1 MSQLVLVAIAMAVAL
16 VVSTVLRR
24 RGADAP
30 TQGSFEAPTQLN
42 RTDFVSPDAPWL
54 VALFSS
60 STCDAC
66 SDVASK
72 AAILAS
78 SDVAVANID
87 YLTNKDLHSRYKIE
101 AVPTLV
107 IADAQGVVQ
116 RAFLG
121 PVKAQDLWAAV
132 ANCREPGVAPQSCQN
147 HSDTHDHSDH
157 EH

>member
-1 MSQLVLVAIAMAVAL
+1 MSQVVLVVIAMAVA
-16 VVSTVLRR
+16 VGVAAVLRR
-24 RGADAP
+24 RGGDAP
-30 TQGSFEAPTQLN
+30 TQGGYEAPTQLD
-42 RTDFVSPDAPWL
+42 RADFASPSAPWL

-60 STCDAC
+60 STCNAC
-66 SDVASK
+66 ADVASK

-87 YLTNKDLHSRYKIE
+87 YITHKDLHERYKIE

-107 IADAQGVVQ
+107 IADADGVVQ

-132 ANCREPGVAPQSCQN
+132 ANCREPGVALAGCEN
-147 HSDTHDHSDH
+147 HAATDHDHQH
-157 EH
+157 

>member
-1 MSQLVLVAIAMAVAL
+1 MSQVILVVIAMAVA
-16 VVSTVLRR
+16 VGVAAVLRR
-24 RGADAP
+24 RGGDAP
-30 TQGSFEAPTQLN
+30 TQGGYEAPTQLD
-42 RTDFVSPDAPWL
+42 RADFVSPHAPWL

-60 STCDAC
+60 STCNAC
-66 SDVASK
+66 ADVASK

-87 YLTNKDLHSRYKIE
+87 YITQKDLHERYKIE

-107 IADAQGVVQ
+107 IADADGVVR

-132 ANCREPGVAPQSCQN
+132 ANCREPGVAPAGCEN
-147 HSDTHDHSDH
+147 HAAPDHDHQH
-157 EH
+157 

>member
-1 MSQLVLVAIAMAVAL
+1 MSQVILVVVAMVVAL
-16 VVSTVLRR
+16 AVSAVLRR
-24 RGADAP
+24 RGVDAP

-42 RTDFVSPDAPWL
+42 RADFSSPEVPWL

-60 STCDAC
+60 STCNAC
-66 SDVASK
+66 ADVASK
-72 AAILAS
+72 ASIVAS
-78 SDVAVANID
+78 SEVAFVNVD
-87 YLTNKDLHSRYKIE
+87 YLENKDLHSRYNIE

-107 IADAQGVVQ
+107 IADSHGVVQ

-132 ANCREPGVAPQSCQN
+132 ANCREPGTAPASCQN
-147 HSDTHDHSDH
+147 HSDSDHDH